1 MDNILLELKN
11 LTKIYT
17 EGSQQNKVLDK
28 IDLKIAPGTFNV
40 FIGPSGSG
48 KSTLLNLIAMLDTA
62 TEGQILFEGKDILK
76 LSERKKAK
84 LRLNK
89 MGFIFQFD
97 GLLPEF
103 SVLEN
108 VNMPALIKGKSAK
121 DRALELLRNLSM
133 DNLAFKMPPSL
144 SGGEKQRVAIARAL
158 INKPLLLL
166 ADEPTGNLDTAR
178 KEQIFKDFAELAKT
192 GITVLMVTHDINAA
206 AYADNCYTIEDGSL
220 KLKNKEGLKCK

>member
-1 MDNILLELKN
+1 MANILLELKN
-11 LTKIYT
+11 LTKVYK
-17 EGSQQNKVLDK
+17 EGSQENKVLNGVNLA
-28 IDLKIAPGTFNV
+28 IPEGSFNV

-62 TEGQILFEGKDILK
+62 TEGQILFEGQDILK

-103 SVLEN
+103 NVLEN
-108 VNMPALIKGKSAK
+108 VNMSALIKGKNAK
-121 DRALELLRNLSM
+121 DRALELLKTLSM

-158 INKPLLLL
+158 INEPLLLL

-192 GITVLMVTHDINAA
+192 GITVLMVTHDIHAA

-220 KLKNKEGLKCK
+220 KLKNKEDLK

>member
-1 MDNILLELKN
+1 MANILLELKN
-11 LTKIYT
+11 LTKVYK
-17 EGSQQNKVLDK
+17 EGSQENKVLNGVNLA
-28 IDLKIAPGTFNV
+28 IPQGSFNV

-48 KSTLLNLIAMLDTA
+48 KSTLLNLVAMLDGA
-62 TEGQILFEGKDILK
+62 TDGQILFEGKDILT

-103 SVLEN
+103 NVIEN
-108 VNMPALIKGKSAK
+108 VNMPALIKGKNAK
-121 DRALELLRNLSM
+121 DRALELLKNLGM

-166 ADEPTGNLDTAR
+166 ADEPTGNLDSSR
-178 KEQIFKDFAELAKT
+178 KEQIFKDFAQLAQK
-192 GITVLMVTHDINAA
+192 GITVLMVTHDVKAA
-206 AYADNCYTIEDGSL
+206 DYADYCYTIEKGQVFQI
-220 KLKNKEGLKCK
+220 KK